1 MSAPAYNNVLFVCAA
16 RMAGQALIIA
26 SYSYNTDTDIS
37 AVKQALEQPNMNLS
51 PGKHY
56 SFNVGQLA
64 WHLISDDQGLIYVVV
79 CAGNYPQ
86 RCAHMCLEE
95 LQRTFVS
102 KVGDKASTAKERSLD
117 KQSSSFMQKICQKYD
132 NVAEVDK
139 LAAVARKVD
148 TVKIV
153 MQENVDAALQ
163 NCVKLESIEKAA
175 EELQQQAGVFKRNA
189 NELKNKMWWKN
200 MKMRLIIAAIV
211 LVILGVIIAIVVV
224 MSKGK

>member
-1 MSAPAYNNVLFVCAA
+1 M
-16 RMAGQALIIA
+16 
-26 SYSYNTDTDIS
+26 
-37 AVKQALEQPNMNLS
+37 
-51 PGKHY
+51 
-56 SFNVGQLA
+56 
-64 WHLISDDQGLIYVVV
+64 
-79 CAGNYPQ
+79 
-86 RCAHMCLEE
+86 
-95 LQRTFVS
+95 S

-175 EELQQQAGVFKRNA
+175 GQPVSVLLVF
-189 NELKNKMWWKN
+189 
-200 MKMRLIIAAIV
+200 LIYLI
-211 LVILGVIIAIVVV
+211 
-224 MSKGK
+224 SQ